1 MSKKHLWLVLPVS
14 ALFLFS
20 LFAQSRR
27 SIDAVDTFKNPI
39 IPLERQGG
47 ADPAVLYYQGM
58 FYFYSTNPDGSVF
71 TSTNLVNWSK
81 GPVILPDE
89 LKGDWAPEVYHHPED
104 GKFYL
109 YYTQKY
115 KIGVAVA
122 DRPDAMFKDL
132 GFIVIDAIDAH
143 LFRDDDSRLYL
154 YFTHTPDFSM
164 HCVPM
169 KSPVETG
176 GPITQLFE
184 ISQDWEKHSFPINE
198 GPWMLKHNGTYY
210 LLYSGSNG
218 QSRYY
223 AVGCATAP
231 TPIGPFAKYPDN
243 PVFQDLEHVSCAGH
257 GSVTPDRAGNLWH
270 LYHQKISTSTIDW
283 ARDVCLDPVRFD
295 KNGCFGGTPTRG
307 VEQPVPVMDPDLIWS
322 PEITPRGAFFNNTV
336 TISLS
341 SRTDGAK
348 IYYTTDGAEPN
359 RFSAVYKKPFVLEKS
374 ATVKARAYRKGMR
387 TSTVSVEVF
396 TQTDRE
402 LVPNPAPDAASRD
415 PGFDVFPKPVFN
427 WRELKT
433 HGVVPPQNKPHK
445 IPAP

>member
-1 MSKKHLWLVLPVS
+1 MNKKLRTFLSIFSL
-14 ALFLFS
+14 LFLG
-20 LFAQSRR
+20 LAVQSCR
-27 SIDAVDTFKNPI
+27 SADPVKTFKNPI
-39 IPLERQGG
+39 IPMERQGG
-47 ADPAVLYYQGM
+47 ADPAVLYYQGV
-58 FYFYSTNPDGSVF
+58 FYYYSSNNDGTVF
-71 TSTNLVNWSK
+71 TSTNLVDWSK
-81 GPVILPDE
+81 GPVVLPDE
-89 LKGDWAPEVYHHPED
+89 LKRVWAPEVYRHPED
-104 GKFYL
+104 GKFYM

-122 DRPDAMFKDL
+122 DRPDAMFKNL

-154 YFTHTPDFSM
+154 YFTRTPDFSM

-176 GPITQLFE
+176 GPITKLFE

-223 AVGCATAP
+223 AIGCATAP
-231 TPIGPFAKYPDN
+231 TPIGPFTKYPDN

-270 LYHQKISTSTIDW
+270 LYHQKISASTTDW

-295 KNGCFGGTPTRG
+295 KNGRVGGTPTRG
-307 VEQPVPVMDPDLIWS
+307 VEQPVPVMDPDLTWC
-322 PEITPRGAFFNNTV
+322 PEITPRGAFFNTAVTV
-336 TISLS
+336 SLS
-341 SRTDGAK
+341 SRTDGAQ
-348 IYYTTDGAEPN
+348 IRYTTNGSEPG
-359 RFSAVYKKPFVLEKS
+359 RFSTLYEKPFVLEKS
-374 ATVKARAYRKGMR
+374 AAVKARACKKGMR
-387 TSTVSVEVF
+387 TSTVAVQVF
-396 TQTDRE
+396 TQTDRK
-402 LVPNPAPDAASRD
+402 LPQNPAPNGVSAD

-433 HGVVPPQNKPHK
+433 HGKP
-445 IPAP
+445 AL